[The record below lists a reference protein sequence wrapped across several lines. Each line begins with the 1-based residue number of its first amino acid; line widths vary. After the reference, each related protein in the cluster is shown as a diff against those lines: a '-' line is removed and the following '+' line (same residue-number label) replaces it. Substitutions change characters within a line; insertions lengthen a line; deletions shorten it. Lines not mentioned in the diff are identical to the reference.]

1 MSTSIEALK
10 RISQKSR
17 TVDVEVDG
25 ETITLTRPSAV
36 DYQKL
41 MNETQK
47 SGHESNSHKLFS
59 FVVMCLQACIPGLG
73 KPDAEEFIVS
83 IGGIQADDFMRSLF
97 EICGLN
103 LDDMNQSV
111 KDGDLGNS

>member
-1 MSTSIEALK
+1 MSKSIEALK

-17 TVDVEVDG
+17 TVDVEVGG
-25 ETITLTRPSAV
+25 EVITLNRPSAI

-59 FVVMCLQACIPGLG
+59 FVVMCLQACIPDLE
-73 KPDAEEFIVS
+73 KEVAEEFLVS

-97 EICGLN
+97 ETCGLS
-103 LDDMNQSV
+103 LEDMNESV
-111 KDGDLGNS
+111 KGGDLGNL